1 MIKAFFFGH
10 LQIEIVYLIR
20 GTMKR
25 EIRHHKTVLTVLQ
38 CIIH

>member
-1 MIKAFFFGH
+1 MIKASFFFGH
-10 LQIEIVYLIR
+10 LQIEIVLIC